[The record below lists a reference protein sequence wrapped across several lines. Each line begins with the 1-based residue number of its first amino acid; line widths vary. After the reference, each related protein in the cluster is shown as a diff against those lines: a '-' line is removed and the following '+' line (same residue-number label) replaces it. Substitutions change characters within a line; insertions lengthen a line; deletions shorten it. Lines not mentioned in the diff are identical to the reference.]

1 MSLDTL
7 YTMLF
12 ESGTLK
18 RRVTAALVEVSDMYL
33 KNPSTAAKKKRAAK
47 MVLENPSGVAD
58 RVFRSVALHP
68 TIKSKGDSSLDSEIT
83 DVVTELF
90 TTILED

>member
-12 ESGTLK
+12 ESGNLK
-18 RRVTAALVEVSDMYL
+18 KRVTAALIEVSDGYL
-33 KNPSTAAKKKRAAK
+33 KNPNTAAKKKRAARA
-47 MVLENPSGVAD
+47 VLENPQGVAEK
-58 RVFRSVALHP
+58 VFRSVALHP
-68 TIKSKGDSSLDSEIT
+68 TIKSKGDSSLDGEIT